1 MDLNKK
7 LFDSFNE
14 TYSSLSKQTKGLSL
28 RQREE
33 LIYEVMNTFT
43 LFALKK
49 EKKDF
54 DEKKELLL
62 MITHCQEYFNLVKK
76 AKIHKYMKVLA
87 TRRKSKSS
95 TRRILGRYAKKALSS
110 IPFNKTKKGGYKV
123 IRNRQSGA
131 LDYRDDDY
139 ELTENEILV
148 LENIGEPI
156 PSESELKATFKEAS
170 RIGGAI
176 IPEVERI
183 RIFMEELNFD
193 IQCELIDLNSGP
205 PLSRISSNTSDDV
218 VVDIRPLQVQ
228 LGALHPQDFEPKTG
242 EDLNKYVSSF
252 ESFMTEIENDIREHE
267 VQFDDIVIERSDSVD
282 SDQSFDI
289 EYMKDE
295 MTLASLR
302 EIQRQITIA
311 KFKSIVEGAS
321 TKDKKGRVAKASEQ
335 LKSERTATSERF
347 GSMMKSLQ
355 RNDRLDRLRR
365 ELDILTEERRYG
377 AEVASAISEIPRL
390 TESQR
395 AILEKKSTMRWLD
408 HVGILARASCFGALC
423 GFYQTPSE
431 YPPLSIPI
439 SEAEYERRFR
449 EGVEAARA
457 AAAPKERAA
466 LLESFETKLGFK
478 DILHIT
484 NTVIEVKKDNT
495 FIEKDASVKIP
506 FSSGT
511 LKKVGESLPLV
522 TVDTYADAVTKTIS
536 ELAEKNFSELRAK
549 ALENTKKGVQ
559 VAPSKSELVNDIATG
574 KLSLSLEQPH
584 IRAKLKDMLK
594 DVETPVLWREE
605 PIIEEII
612 GERLEQLRHVEGF
625 DSMADIPKYLKEKI
639 ENFKRGITTVGSDTF
654 NYALGSCCCSLIGEY
669 AVKCDE
675 MIEAR
680 QTIKSADA
688 DYRRFKEIIKELE
701 KERKPTEEITTVM
714 RSLSVLP
721 PSQRRSSSTCIN
733 TGALFSAG
741 GAAVATASS
750 LLYAGGAALNP
761 AACVV
766 PIVSSAYIGYVAHK
780 KLQLDGD
787 VEDNLAITTF
797 LKKDKKS
804 KGGKTHKQ
812 SKRRHRRTARKN

>member
-14 TYSSLSKQTKGLSL
+14 TYSSLSNQTKGLSL

-43 LFALKK
+43 LFALK
-49 EKKDF
+49 KKDF

-123 IRNRQSGA
+123 IRNKDSGA

-139 ELTENEILV
+139 ELTQNEILV

-183 RIFMEELNFD
+183 RIFMEELNVD

-205 PLSRISSNTSDDV
+205 TLSRISSEASDDSV
-218 VVDIRPLQVQ
+218 LDTRDLQAQ
-228 LGALHPQDFEPKTG
+228 LEGTRFQPKTG

-267 VQFDDIVIERSDSVD
+267 VQFDDIVIERSASVD

-311 KFKSIVEGAS
+311 KFKSM
-321 TKDKKGRVAKASEQ
+321 TKSIQ
-335 LKSERTATSERF
+335 RT
-347 GSMMKSLQ
+347 
-355 RNDRLDRLRR
+355 DRLDRLRR

-377 AEVASAISEIPRL
+377 AEIASAISEIPRL

-431 YPPLSIPI
+431 YPPLSIPS

-466 LLESFETKLGFK
+466 LLERFETKLGFK

-484 NTVIEVKKDNT
+484 NTVVEVKKDNT
-495 FIEKDASVKIP
+495 FIEQAEPVKIP
-506 FSSGT
+506 FPSGT

-549 ALENTKKGVQ
+549 ALENAKKGVQ
-559 VAPSKSELVNDIATG
+559 VAVSKSVLVNDIATG

-605 PIIEEII
+605 PIIDEII

-625 DSMADIPKYLKEKI
+625 DSMADIPKYLKDKI

-654 NYALGSCCCSLIGEY
+654 NYAVGSCCCSLIGEY

-721 PSQRRSSSTCIN
+721 PSQRRASSTCIN

-804 KGGKTHKQ
+804 KGGKTRKQ

>member
-1 MDLNKK
+1 
-7 LFDSFNE
+7 
-14 TYSSLSKQTKGLSL
+14 
-28 RQREE
+28 
-33 LIYEVMNTFT
+33 
-43 LFALKK
+43 
-49 EKKDF
+49 
-54 DEKKELLL
+54 
-62 MITHCQEYFNLVKK
+62 
-76 AKIHKYMKVLA
+76 
-87 TRRKSKSS
+87 
-95 TRRILGRYAKKALSS
+95 
-110 IPFNKTKKGGYKV
+110 
-123 IRNRQSGA
+123 
-131 LDYRDDDY
+131 
-139 ELTENEILV
+139 
-148 LENIGEPI
+148 
-156 PSESELKATFKEAS
+156 
-170 RIGGAI
+170 
-176 IPEVERI
+176 
-183 RIFMEELNFD
+183 
-193 IQCELIDLNSGP
+193 
-205 PLSRISSNTSDDV
+205 
-218 VVDIRPLQVQ
+218 
-228 LGALHPQDFEPKTG
+228 
-242 EDLNKYVSSF
+242 
-252 ESFMTEIENDIREHE
+252 
-267 VQFDDIVIERSDSVD
+267 
-282 SDQSFDI
+282 
-289 EYMKDE
+289 
-295 MTLASLR
+295 
-302 EIQRQITIA
+302 
-311 KFKSIVEGAS
+311 
-321 TKDKKGRVAKASEQ
+321 
-335 LKSERTATSERF
+335 
-347 GSMMKSLQ
+347 
-355 RNDRLDRLRR
+355 
-365 ELDILTEERRYG
+365 
-377 AEVASAISEIPRL
+377 
-390 TESQR
+390 
-395 AILEKKSTMRWLD
+395 MRWLD

-431 YPPLSIPI
+431 YPPLSIPS

-466 LLESFETKLGFK
+466 LLERFETKLGFK

-484 NTVIEVKKDNT
+484 NTVVEVKKDNT
-495 FIEKDASVKIP
+495 FIEQAEPVKIP
-506 FSSGT
+506 FPSGT

-549 ALENTKKGVQ
+549 ALENAKKGVQ
-559 VAPSKSELVNDIATG
+559 VAVSKSVLVNDIATG

-605 PIIEEII
+605 PIIDEII

-625 DSMADIPKYLKEKI
+625 DSMADIPKYLKDKI

-654 NYALGSCCCSLIGEY
+654 NYAVGSCCCSLIGEY

-721 PSQRRSSSTCIN
+721 PSQRRASSTCIN

-804 KGGKTHKQ
+804 KGGKTRKQ